1 MQSLVHKHNVMIQA
15 WQPHILNVLMLLLR
29 CYVAWVFWQAG
40 YLKFTNWAATEYL
53 FQFEYQVPILPWQ
66 VAAVVGT
73 ATELIVPIF
82 IAIGLV
88 TRLTGGL
95 LFVFNAV
102 AVMSYPVL
110 YQDGFALFAKGA
122 MDHQIWGLMLLFIV
136 TLGAGR
142 WSFDQRLHI
151 A

>member
-1 MQSLVHKHNVMIQA
+1 MQSLVHKHNVLIQA

-88 TRLTGGL
+88 TRLTGGCCL
-95 LFVFNAV
+95 SLT
-102 AVMSYPVL
+102 L
-110 YQDGFALFAKGA
+110 WQLCL
-122 MDHQIWGLMLLFIV
+122 IRCFIKTV
-136 TLGAGR
+136 SLCLQKVQWIIKFGV
-142 WSFDQRLHI
+142 
-151 A
+151 